1 MIKKKDMKDIIESK
15 MIDIAKGNVTTAF
28 IFRKKNGY
36 LHGFKVP
43 TNKIEICSF
52 NEINNKENGNK

>member
-1 MIKKKDMKDIIESK
+1 MKDIIESK